1 MQTLKEK
8 PVAPKAAVATQV
20 NSGSVAVI
28 NSALLRQD
36 SKHAIKLSSE
46 DVTTPR
52 LKALMATSPEIN
64 DLPDAKAG
72 MIFNTVTKKLYDG
85 NAGIIVVPC
94 AWVKQYV
101 EWNDIGTGSG
111 GPVRIYDANSD
122 ILSQTVRD
130 EFNKDRTKSG
140 TYIETNYN
148 YFVLVLNNDLEY
160 IDKGIVSMKSTQL
173 KKAKKWNAM
182 MGSVFVKDE
191 QGSFQPPIYT
201 IMYKLKTVKE
211 QNKRG
216 TWIGWDVNFA
226 FEDSDSIKTQQKST
240 VTDMNIYQQARLFAE
255 SIAKGET
262 KIKPEDREE
271 VEKTTAAF

>member
-1 MQTLKEK
+1 
-8 PVAPKAAVATQV
+8 
-20 NSGSVAVI
+20 
-28 NSALLRQD
+28 
-36 SKHAIKLSSE
+36 
-46 DVTTPR
+46 
-52 LKALMATSPEIN
+52 
-64 DLPDAKAG
+64 
-72 MIFNTVTKKLYDG
+72 
-85 NAGIIVVPC
+85 
-94 AWVKQYV
+94 
-101 EWNDIGTGSG
+101 
-111 GPVRIYDANSD
+111 
-122 ILSQTVRD
+122 
-130 EFNKDRTKSG
+130 
-140 TYIETNYN
+140 
-148 YFVLVLNNDLEY
+148 
-160 IDKGIVSMKSTQL
+160 
-173 KKAKKWNAM
+173 M

>member
-1 MQTLKEK
+1 M
-8 PVAPKAAVATQV
+8 
-20 NSGSVAVI
+20 
-28 NSALLRQD
+28 
-36 SKHAIKLSSE
+36 
-46 DVTTPR
+46 
-52 LKALMATSPEIN
+52 
-64 DLPDAKAG
+64 
-72 MIFNTVTKKLYDG
+72 
-85 NAGIIVVPC
+85 

-148 YFVLVLNNDLEY
+148 YFVLVLNNNLEY